1 MNNLNVEMGK
11 DLDLRKVRD
20 EIVGKK
26 ALYEE
31 NARKLDESINKL
43 KPVID
48 SISSETRQ
56 KLAMKGLSVDNIL
69 NVDYDRLKTDKQYLT
84 EYKKEL
90 TSVILS
96 VKQKLGELLW

>member
-84 EYKKEL
+84 DYKKEL

-96 VKQKLGELLW
+96 VKQKLGELL

>member
-11 DLDLRKVRD
+11 ALDLRKVRD

-96 VKQKLGELLW
+96 VKQKLGELL

>member
-56 KLAMKGLSVDNIL
+56 KLAMKGLSIDNIL

-84 EYKKEL
+84 DYKKEL

-96 VKQKLGELLW
+96 VKQKLGELL

>member
-56 KLAMKGLSVDNIL
+56 KLAMKGLSIDNIL

-96 VKQKLGELLW
+96 VKQKLGELL

>member
-1 MNNLNVEMGK
+1 MNNLNVEIGK

-96 VKQKLGELLW
+96 VKQKLGELL

>member
-96 VKQKLGELLW
+96 VKQKLGELL

>member
-1 MNNLNVEMGK
+1 MNKIDVEMGK

-31 NARKLDESINKL
+31 NTRKLEESINKL

-48 SISSETRQ
+48 SISNETRQ
-56 KLAMKGLSVDNIL
+56 QLAMKGLNIDYIL
-69 NVDYDRLKTDKQYLT
+69 NIDYDKLKVDRQYLA

-90 TSVILS
+90 SNVIVS
-96 VKQKLGELLW
+96 IKQKLGELL